1 MKGIKVLGVSAVVFA
16 AALSGCATND
26 QGALVIDPNKVNEI
40 ISNALTPQQ
49 PQPVAVVAPAPVVV
63 EEEYAPVPTDAYV
76 AMAADRDVVIVGG
89 DTYVWVVG
97 SNGRRER
104 HFYAHG
110 DRRDDVFRRREELHT
125 VMAHHDG
132 HLPDH
137 AIGGGHGP
145 EMAHGGPLAHGAP
158 PAPGQVGAHGAAM
171 AGGQPQAHVAGTVQ
185 PNHPMAAAKPAPAP
199 AKPATK
205 DPKKT

>member
-1 MKGIKVLGVSAVVFA
+1 MKGTKVLRVSAVVLA
-16 AALSGCATND
+16 AALTGCATND

-40 ISNALTPQQ
+40 ITNALTPQQ
-49 PQPVAVVAPAPVVV
+49 PQPVAVVATAPVVV
-63 EEEYAPVPTDAYV
+63 EDDYAPVPTDAYV

-97 SNGRRER
+97 ANGKRER
-104 HFYAHG
+104 HFFAHG
-110 DRRDDVFRRREELHT
+110 DHRDDVFRRREELHT

-145 EMAHGGPLAHGAP
+145 EGMHGAPMAHGVP
-158 PAPGQVGAHGAAM
+158 PVPGQMGAHGAIPP
-171 AGGQPQAHVAGTVQ
+171 GGVPQAHVAGAV
-185 PNHPMAAAKPAPAP
+185 PAGHPVAAAKPAPAP
-199 AKPATK
+199 PKPVSK